1 MGKISTRKIVI
12 IAPILLLIPGNALAQ
27 SIPCFSQYSNNYFKI
42 YYPTGWNV
50 NNTMTNDT
58 TFSSPNNTAIVVVG
72 LRPWVV
78 GSRIMDKDYWY
89 NMQQPANGQNLQTI
103 TNDTN
108 YLSGHPALMALGTRG
123 ALEEL
128 FLITK
133 INGTMYG
140 ITYISSVANYP
151 KDPKSGR
158 CDDGNIPRHK

>member
-1 MGKISTRKIVI
+1 
-12 IAPILLLIPGNALAQ
+12 
-27 SIPCFSQYSNNYFKI
+27 
-42 YYPTGWNV
+42 
-50 NNTMTNDT
+50 
-58 TFSSPNNTAIVVVG
+58 
-72 LRPWVV
+72 
-78 GSRIMDKDYWY
+78 MDKDYWY
-89 NMQQPANGQNLQTI
+89 NMQQPVNGQNLQTI

-151 KDPKSGR
+151 KYLNLVDVMTETFDVINKTG
-158 CDDGNIPRHK
+158 